1 MVVAAAVVAVASWGF
16 VGGTVACL
24 GCRPNVVVVV
34 AAVGAASCLVASF
47 FVVVAVAGSC
57 PANGVVVAVASFE
70 EAYLIVAWQTRR
82 GNSVVRFA

>member
-24 GCRPNVVVVV
+24 GCRPNVVVV
-34 AAVGAASCLVASF
+34 AAVGAACLVASF
-47 FVVVAVAGSC
+47 FVVVVVAASC
-57 PANGVVVAVASFE
+57 PANDVVVAVASFE

-82 GNSVVRFA
+82 GNSVVHFA

>member
-24 GCRPNVVVVV
+24 GCRPNVVVV

-47 FVVVAVAGSC
+47 FVVVAVAASC
-57 PANGVVVAVASFE
+57 PANDVVVAVASFE

-82 GNSVVRFA
+82 GNSVVHFA

>member
-24 GCRPNVVVVV
+24 GCRPNVVVV

-47 FVVVAVAGSC
+47 FVVVVVAASC
-57 PANGVVVAVASFE
+57 PANDVVVAVASFE

>member
-24 GCRPNVVVVV
+24 GCRPNVVVV
-34 AAVGAASCLVASF
+34 AAVGAACLVASF
-47 FVVVAVAGSC
+47 FVVVAVAASC
-57 PANGVVVAVASFE
+57 PANDVVVAVASFE